1 MYKYKNF
8 FLFIVSTFVI
18 SLCWWFFYIFNIF
31 PKYYFNENVNF
42 DKDQS
47 VIVVLTGGKGRFER
61 GLSLLKEGKS
71 SKMFVTGVFPGLD
84 LKKKYINTD
93 GDARLFECCIFNGS
107 KAVNT
112 IENASEVSE
121 WLKNNPVNEI
131 FLVSSYYHL
140 PRSKIVFER
149 YLSDIKVHLV
159 KPSYPDF
166 KRESILDMLFHFKV
180 LSTEFL
186 KILYLDLFKFK

>member
-1 MYKYKNF
+1 MYNYKNF

-31 PKYYFNENVNF
+31 PKYYFNENVKF

-93 GDARLFECCIFNGS
+93 DDARLFECCIFNGS

-121 WLKNNPVNEI
+121 WLKNNSVSEI

-149 YLSDIKVHLV
+149 YLSDIQVHLV

-166 KRESILDMLFHFKV
+166 KRESILDILFHFKV

-186 KILYLDLFKFK
+186 KIIYLDFFKFK

>member
-1 MYKYKNF
+1 MYNYKKF
-8 FLFIVSTFVI
+8 FLFIVSTFLI
-18 SLCWWFFYIFNIF
+18 SLCWWLFYIFNIF
-31 PKYYFNENVNF
+31 PKYYFNENVKF
-42 DKDQS
+42 EKDQS
-47 VIVVLTGGKGRFER
+47 AIVVLTGGKGRFER

-93 GDARLFECCIFNGS
+93 DDAKLFECCIFNGS

-121 WLKNNPVNEI
+121 WLKNNSVSEI

-166 KRESILDMLFHFKV
+166 KRESILDILFHFKV

>member
-1 MYKYKNF
+1 MYNYKKF
-8 FLFIVSTFVI
+8 FLFIVSTFLI
-18 SLCWWFFYIFNIF
+18 SLCWWLFYIFNIF
-31 PKYYFNENVNF
+31 PKYYFNENVKF
-42 DKDQS
+42 EKDQS
-47 VIVVLTGGKGRFER
+47 AIVVLTGGKGRFER

-93 GDARLFECCIFNGS
+93 DDARLFECCIFNGS

-121 WLKNNPVNEI
+121 WLKNNSVSEI

-149 YLSDIKVHLV
+149 YLSDIQVHLV

-166 KRESILDMLFHFKV
+166 KSESILDILFHLKV
-180 LSTEFL
+180 LVTEFL
-186 KILYLDLFKFK
+186 KIIYLDFFKFK

>member
-1 MYKYKNF
+1 MYNYKKF
-8 FLFIVSTFVI
+8 FLFIVSTFLI
-18 SLCWWFFYIFNIF
+18 SLCWWLFYIFNIF
-31 PKYYFNENVNF
+31 PKYYFNENVKLE
-42 DKDQS
+42 KDQS
-47 VIVVLTGGKGRFER
+47 AIVVLTGGKGRFER
-61 GLSLLKEGKS
+61 GLSLLKDGKS
-71 SKMFVTGVFPGLD
+71 NKMFVTGVFPGLD

-93 GDARLFECCIFNGS
+93 DDARLFECCIFNGS

-121 WLKNNPVNEI
+121 WLKNNSVSEI

-149 YLSDIKVHLV
+149 YLSDIQVHLV

-166 KRESILDMLFHFKV
+166 KSESI
-180 LSTEFL
+180 S
-186 KILYLDLFKFK
+186 FKF